1 MIQANTEIGRS
12 MYDKMSLHGS
22 VVINVPE
29 QLKPMTKV
37 VLTRELYEIF
47 RAIDK
52 IDPDII
58 INAQQMLI
66 DTVRQEVENEQN

>member
-1 MIQANTEIGRS
+1 MIKASTEIGRS
-12 MYDKMSLHGS
+12 MYDNMALHGS
-22 VVINVPE
+22 VLINVPE
-29 QLKPMTKV
+29 QLKPITKL

-66 DTVRQEVENEQN
+66 ETVRQEVQNEQN